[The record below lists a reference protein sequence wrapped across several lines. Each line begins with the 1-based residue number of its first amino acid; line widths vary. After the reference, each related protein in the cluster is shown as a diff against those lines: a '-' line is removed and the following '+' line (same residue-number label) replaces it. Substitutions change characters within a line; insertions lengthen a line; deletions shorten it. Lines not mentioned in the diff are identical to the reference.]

1 MQNDKGY
8 FFKLNVQPHILEKFR
23 ELNYLKNKVIPGV
36 LSNLYDNLFNPV
48 ENKENGT
55 LVFSLENSYS
65 QILKSTDYENLIEIT
80 NYIAIMYG
88 TIVKKF
94 ENREGIQYSQE
105 FLDTL
110 DKAKQLRKEFVKKYG
125 VIEQN
130 LYTFSKTVIDDSLE
144 NNYKISIKPEV
155 GKGLDHL
162 RRIERMKLY
171 FEKMSKE
178 DSDTIRVSYLS
189 KDEFFIISESN
200 TINALYQSKL
210 IEKTINESGSELEE
224 VTINPVFEKIVLNK
238 EKFSSI
244 EIFTT
249 YPNGSTKREYDILTK
264 LLKITGGKES
274 KTKIISSEKTNG
286 NFENNIEKII
296 NEPGGKG
303 YLRDIKING
312 ESGIDYTKSE
322 LRVG

>member
-1 MQNDKGY
+1 MENDKGY
-8 FFKLNVQPHILEKFR
+8 YFKLNIQPHILENCR
-23 ELNYLKNKVIPGV
+23 ELYEIKNKVIPGV
-36 LSNLYDNLFNPV
+36 LSNLYDNLFYQV
-48 ENKENGT
+48 ETEEDGK

-65 QILKSTDYENLIEIT
+65 QILKSMDYENLIRIT
-80 NYIAIMYG
+80 NSIANMYG
-88 TIVKKF
+88 SIVDKF
-94 ENREGIQYSQE
+94 EHREGIQYSQE

-110 DKAKQLRKEFVKKYG
+110 DIAKQLRKEFVKKYG

-130 LYTFSKTVIDDSLE
+130 LYTFSKPEIDDSLE
-144 NNYKISIKPEV
+144 NNYKLSIKPEV

-178 DSDTIRVSYLS
+178 DSETIKVSYLS
-189 KDEFFIISESN
+189 EREFFIICESS
-200 TINALYQSKL
+200 TVNALYQSKL
-210 IEKTINESGSELEE
+210 IEKSINESGSVLEE

-249 YPNGSTKREYDILTK
+249 YPNGSTKREYDILTN
-264 LLKITGGKES
+264 LLRITGGKES
-274 KTKIISSEKTNG
+274 KTKIISSEKSNG
-286 NFENNIEKII
+286 NFENNVEKII
-296 NEPGGKG
+296 HEPGTKG

-312 ESGIDYTKSE
+312 EPGIDYTQSE